1 MFSLAR
7 KSTSILPSSWLMIS
21 ILTSPHP
28 RKKKRFFFIF
38 CCKLIDQKQTMEN
51 PIAHIEPNVLFIEQL
66 DPKNNTKL
74 NSLSTPKKFLSFAQ
88 FQALNGLFLSVLLP
102 WLSNHVPTRAASPQ
116 SRFTLFV
123 LPVEQFNETWWTC
136 MLAILPFHMQS

>member
-7 KSTSILPSSWLMIS
+7 ISTSILPSSWLMIS

-28 RKKKRFFFIF
+28 KKKKRLFFIF

-88 FQALNGLFLSVLLP
+88 FQALNFKRTIVY
-102 WLSNHVPTRAASPQ
+102 SPSMIKQ
-116 SRFTLFV
+116 PCAYESCK
-123 LPVEQFNETWWTC
+123 P
-136 MLAILPFHMQS
+136 AIKIHIICAPC

>member
-28 RKKKRFFFIF
+28 KKKKRFFFIF

-88 FQALNGLFLSVLLP
+88 FQALNFKRTIVY
-102 WLSNHVPTRAASPQ
+102 SPSMIKQ
-116 SRFTLFV
+116 PCAYESCK
-123 LPVEQFNETWWTC
+123 P
-136 MLAILPFHMQS
+136 AIKIHIICAPC

>member
-1 MFSLAR
+1 MLCSHLLENLLQFYHLVG
-7 KSTSILPSSWLMIS
+7 WW
-21 ILTSPHP
+21 SPFWP
-28 RKKKRFFFIF
+28 PPTQKKRRFFFIF

-88 FQALNGLFLSVLLP
+88 FQALNFKRTIVY
-102 WLSNHVPTRAASPQ
+102 SPSMIKQ
-116 SRFTLFV
+116 PCAYESCK
-123 LPVEQFNETWWTC
+123 PAIKIHIICAPCWT
-136 MLAILPFHMQS
+136 I